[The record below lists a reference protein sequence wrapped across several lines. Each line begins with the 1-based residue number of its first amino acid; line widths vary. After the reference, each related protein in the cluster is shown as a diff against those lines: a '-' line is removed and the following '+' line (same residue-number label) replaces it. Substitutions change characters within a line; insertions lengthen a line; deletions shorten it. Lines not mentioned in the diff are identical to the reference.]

1 MTNFVQTHNEGV
13 LIEMKSKWI
22 QLVLLFSILV
32 LGACSGNG
40 TNAVATEKVVTTA
53 KASDSTFGLS
63 VSNEG
68 KPIKGGVLQVA
79 MVKDEPFQGIFSSE
93 LYEDAFDGDLMAW
106 ASNALFEV
114 DGNFMITDKGIASM
128 KVDQTE
134 NKVTIQIREGVKWS
148 DGEPL
153 KVEDIMLPYHMIG
166 HPDYPGVRYDTEFQ
180 NIIGAEEYNAG
191 KADRISGVVKIDDRT
206 VEIYFKQLSPA
217 IFYGGDGLW
226 TNAAP
231 SHQIADIPVEKL
243 VESDAIRKNPVT
255 LGAFKVDKI
264 VPGESVQF
272 VKNEHYWKGK
282 PKLDGVLV
290 KVVPSSSIS
299 VAIASGKFDLVR
311 SFNAT
316 KLPEIENLKNITI
329 LGRPELF
336 YAYLGFKVGK
346 YDYEKKRVMTD
357 LEGSKMGDANLRK
370 AMAYALDIEQVSEVF
385 YNNLRE
391 RANSLIPPVFESFY
405 DRSLKGYV
413 YDPKKAIS
421 ILDEAGYIDVDGD
434 GLREDSAGKKLEIK
448 FAAMSGDSTH
458 AEIIAYYLQN
468 WKDIGLNVTLTTGRL
483 IEFNSFYDKVQADD
497 PEIDVFM
504 GAWGTGTNPSPAG
517 LYGAADQF
525 NFSRYTSDELEE
537 IIKNIDSP
545 KSFDTQYRA
554 SQFRAFQEYLEEV
567 ATVIPMQ
574 FRYEIFPVN
583 KRVKNYSVDF
593 TNPTELHEIELTAKK
608 PIASK

>member
-1 MTNFVQTHNEGV
+1 
-13 LIEMKSKWI
+13 MKSKWI